1 MSDTDIAICLV
12 GICIISITWGFL
24 QYWKR
29 IQAEKVVFMLLQ
41 HIKDKKLNF
50 TNYTIYRHSQEPEVH
65 DETDTRNNHSLL

>member
-1 MSDTDIAICLV
+1 VSDTDIAICLV
-12 GICIISITWGFL
+12 GICIISITWGFW

-29 IQAEKVVFMLLQ
+29 IQAEESVLMLSQ
-41 HIKDKKLNF
+41 YIKDKKLNF